1 MDLSVKPDTDLAE
14 PVRIRRAN
22 GEDADAVRA
31 LVFGVL
37 QCYGLRPDPETTD
50 KDLDDLE
57 GYYFSKQGWFAVLEG
72 AFGVI
77 GSYGLMR
84 LDSGSCE
91 LRKMYLDPRFRGMG
105 FGKLLLEDAIR
116 KARELGCSVMCLET
130 ASVLKEA
137 IALYESYGFEPFV
150 AQHLSERCDQA
161 YRKVL

>member
-1 MDLSVKPDTDLAE
+1 VNAVLDLSVKPDTDLAG

-57 GYYFSKQGWFAVLEG
+57 GHYFSKDGWFAVLEG
-72 AFGVI
+72 AVGVI

-91 LRKMYLDPRFRGMG
+91 LRKMFNAPASRLKKSCWGVKSEFLDCPPCWRPVRDLGTLSRIASQPQHTAKQYLEINR
-105 FGKLLLEDAIR
+105 
-116 KARELGCSVMCLET
+116 
-130 ASVLKEA
+130 
-137 IALYESYGFEPFV
+137 YEN
-150 AQHLSERCDQA
+150 
-161 YRKVL
+161 